1 MNLKK
6 IIAVILASMLLLA
19 AFSLLSGGREAHP
32 IASHMSRHINQYY
45 CVSYM
50 FILPVQALLMLSRG
64 TLLPGWLLPTL
75 YAVLVE
81 IACYFIID
89 WNEKHLRF
97 GVAKLA
103 GRRRTAVFAA
113 VWIATAAVVAYAYP
127 RIEVFANVWNAYLM

>member
-1 MNLKK
+1 
-6 IIAVILASMLLLA
+6 
-19 AFSLLSGGREAHP
+19 
-32 IASHMSRHINQYY
+32 
-45 CVSYM
+45 
-50 FILPVQALLMLSRG
+50 MLSRG